1 MARRNGNEVQDR
13 LLVQMERI
21 SRNNPTDYQ
30 NKSLEEQLKEAN
42 LPPEEKQKRKTP
54 RDWHRDLID
63 IVNMDR
69 TIGTRLFQWST
80 VKYKA
85 DIEKFRTDG
94 VPYKEVLAFIR
105 SKATEFMN
113 L

>member
-21 SRNNPTDYQ
+21 SRNNPTDHQ
-30 NKSLEEQLKEAN
+30 VKSLEEQLKEAN
-42 LPPEEKQKRKTP
+42 LPPEEKQKRKKP
-54 RDWHRDLID
+54 SDWHRDLID
-63 IVNMDR
+63 IVNQDK
-69 TIGTRLFQWST
+69 TIGTRLFTWCT
-80 VKYKA
+80 TKYKA

-94 VPYKEVLAFIR
+94 APYRDVLSFIR
-105 SKATEFMN
+105 SKALEHIN

>member
-13 LLVQMERI
+13 LITQMERI
-21 SRNNPTDYQ
+21 SRNNPTNHQ
-30 NKSLEEQLKEAN
+30 TKSLEEQLKEAN
-42 LPPEEKQKRKTP
+42 LSPEEKQKRKTP

-63 IVNMDR
+63 IVNQDR
-69 TIGTRLFQWST
+69 TIGTKLFQWAS

-94 VPYKEVLAFIR
+94 APYKEVLSFIR
-105 SKATEFMN
+105 SKAMEYIN

>member
-21 SRNNPTDYQ
+21 SRRNPTDSTT
-30 NKSLEEQLKEAN
+30 KSLEEQLREADAS
-42 LPPEEKQKRKTP
+42 PEEKQKRKTP

-63 IVNMDR
+63 IVNKDR
-69 TIGTRLFQWST
+69 EIGTKLFQWVS

-85 DIEKFRTDG
+85 DIEKFRTEG
-94 VPYKEVLAFIR
+94 APYKEVLSFIR
-105 SKATEFMN
+105 SKTMEYIN